1 MAVIRFIGKCILW
14 VCAGLGALLI
24 VITIGGV
31 LSLRHLAMAP
41 VRMPDHAALTLDLA
55 DGVTEQ
61 PVRLPFDFG
70 HGLAMPDLLHALQA
84 AAQDNRV
91 DRLILYVGRGN
102 INMAQVQEI
111 RDAIA
116 DFKKSGKKVEAFA
129 ESFGEGGD
137 GTVHYYLAS
146 IADKIVLQPSG
157 DLRLTGFHL
166 ETPFLKGAFDRLG
179 IVARMGQ
186 RKEFK
191 GAVNTF
197 TQSSMPDPQR
207 QNMQQL
213 ADSWLQQVVT
223 DVARDR
229 KLDPQAVKQ
238 AIDQAPMSAE
248 DGKKAGLIDVL
259 AYRDAVDHEV
269 DQSADHDKAID
280 VADYA
285 KTLPAAAKGS
295 PKIATIYGTGP
306 VVLAPSE
313 TNPFRGSVTMGA
325 DTLREAFDSAIADH
339 VAAIVL
345 RVDSPG
351 GSYTAADTIW
361 RSVNRARAANIPV
374 IVSMSGVAASGGY
387 FVAAPATKIVAE
399 PGTITGSIGVF
410 GGKIV
415 VDGLLKNLS
424 VGVDGISAGAQ
435 ADIDSAVSDFSP
447 SEWQN
452 LQHSLDV
459 VYADFTGKVASGR
472 HLDPAKTE
480 AIAQGQI
487 WTGSD
492 AKERGLVDALGG
504 WNVALDLAKQEAG
517 LKKDQEVALVEYP
530 SDKQE
535 AGRFLEKLFSSQ
547 TSQASIS
554 TFLMQ
559 DGILQHWARRFG
571 LIDALNGVASTDH
584 QLPELALPP
593 LMVNGVP
600 L

>member
-1 MAVIRFIGKCILW
+1 MAVIRFIGKFVLW
-14 VCAGLGALLI
+14 VCALFGALLI
-24 VITIGGV
+24 LLVVGG
-31 LSLRHLAMAP
+31 LLTLRHFAVTP
-41 VRMPDHAALTLDLA
+41 PPMPDHAALTLDLA

-70 HGLAMPDLLHALQA
+70 RSIAMPDLVKALDA
-84 AAQDNRV
+84 AARDDRV
-91 DRLILYVGRGN
+91 DRLVLFVGRGH

-111 RDAIA
+111 RDAVA
-116 DFKKSGKKVEAFA
+116 SFKKSGKKVEAFA

-137 GTVHYYLAS
+137 GTLHYYLAS
-146 IADKIVLQPSG
+146 IADKVILQPSG
-157 DLRLTGFHL
+157 DLRLVGFHL
-166 ETPFLKGAFDRLG
+166 ETPFLKGALDRLG
-179 IVARMGQ
+179 ITARMGQ

-197 TQSSMPDPQR
+197 TQSSMPEPQR

-213 ADSWLQQVVT
+213 ADSWLQQVVV

-229 KLDPQAVKQ
+229 KLDPQAVRQ
-238 AIDQAPMSAE
+238 AIDRAPLSAA
-248 DGKKAGLIDVL
+248 DGKQAGLIDVL
-259 AYRDAVDHEV
+259 AYRDAVDHEI
-269 DQSADHDKAID
+269 DQTAEHDKAISL
-280 VADYA
+280 ADYA
-285 KTLPAAAKGS
+285 KQLPAPSKDS

-306 VVLAPSE
+306 VVLAPSDSD
-313 TNPFRGSVTMGA
+313 PFRGSVTMGA
-325 DTLREAFDSAIADH
+325 DTLRQAFDAAIADH

-345 RVDSPG
+345 RIDSPG

-361 RSVNRARAANIPV
+361 RSVNRARSANIPV

-435 ADIDSAVSDFSP
+435 ADIDSAIRDFSP
-447 SEWQN
+447 GEWQN

-459 VYADFTGKVASGR
+459 IYADFTGKVASGR

-480 AIAQGQI
+480 QIAQGQI

-492 AKERGLVDALGG
+492 AKDRGLVDALGG
-504 WNVALDLAKQEAG
+504 WSAALDLAKQEAG
-517 LKKDQEVALVEYP
+517 LKKDQEVALIQYP
-530 SDKQE
+530 SNKQE
-535 AGRFLEKLFSSQ
+535 ASRFLSH
-547 TSQASIS
+547 
-554 TFLMQ
+554 LMRSETT
-559 DGILQHWARRFG
+559 DSEIGIALLQNGLLQNWARRFG
-571 LIDALNGVASTDH
+571 LADALTGDAGTDH

-593 LMVNGVP
+593 LMVNGA
-600 L
+600 LL

>member
-14 VCAGLGALLI
+14 VCAGLGVLLI
-24 VITIGGV
+24 LGTAGSIIA
-31 LSLRHLAMAP
+31 LRHVATAP

-61 PVRLPFDFG
+61 PIHLPFDFG
-70 HGLAMPDLLHALQA
+70 HGVAMPDLVQALHA
-84 AAQDNRV
+84 AAQDKRV
-91 DRLILYVGRGN
+91 DRLVLYVGRGN

-111 RDAIA
+111 RDAVS

-157 DLRLTGFHL
+157 DLRLIGFHL
-166 ETPFLKGAFDRLG
+166 ETPFLKGIFDRIG
-179 IVARMGQ
+179 ITARMGQ

-197 TQSSMPDPQR
+197 TQASMPDPQR

-213 ADSWLQQVVT
+213 ADSWLHQVVT
-223 DVARDR
+223 DVAHDR

-259 AYRDAVDHEV
+259 AYRDAVDHEE
-269 DQSADHDKAID
+269 DQTAEHDKSIS
-280 VADYA
+280 VTDYV
-285 KTLPAAAKGS
+285 KTMPAAAKGS

-306 VVLAPSE
+306 VVLAPSDAD
-313 TNPFRGSVTMGA
+313 PFRGSVTMGS

-339 VAAIVL
+339 VSAIIL

-387 FVAAPATKIVAE
+387 FVAAPATRIVAE

-410 GGKIV
+410 GGKIII
-415 VDGLLKNLS
+415 DGLLKNIS

-435 ADIDSAVSDFSP
+435 ADIDSAVKDFSP

-459 VYADFTGKVASGR
+459 VYADFTGKVSSGR

-480 AIAQGQI
+480 EIAQGQI
-487 WTGSD
+487 WTGAD

-504 WNVALDLAKQEAG
+504 WDVAIDLAKQEAG

-530 SDKQE
+530 SNKQE
-535 AGRFLEKLFSSQ
+535 AGRFIEKLFRSEASQ
-547 TSQASIS
+547 SSIS
-554 TFLMQ
+554 AALLQ
-559 DGILQHWARRFG
+559 DGLLQQWARRFG
-571 LIDALNGVASTDH
+571 LVDALAGKTGTDH

-593 LMVNGVP
+593 LMLNGA
-600 L
+600 LL

>member
-1 MAVIRFIGKCILW
+1 MAVIRFIGKFILW

-24 VITIGGV
+24 LIAISGAFA
-31 LSLRHLAMAP
+31 LRHFAVTP
-41 VRMPDHAALTLDLA
+41 PPMPDHAALTLDLA

-70 HGLAMPDLLHALQA
+70 RSIAMPDLVKALDA
-84 AAQDNRV
+84 AAHDDRV
-91 DRLILYVGRGN
+91 DRLVLYVGRGN

-111 RDAIA
+111 RDAVA
-116 DFKKSGKKVEAFA
+116 SFKKGGKKVEAFA
-129 ESFGEGGD
+129 ESFGEGGN
-137 GTVHYYLAS
+137 GTLHYYLAS
-146 IADKIVLQPSG
+146 IADKITLQPSG
-157 DLRLTGFHL
+157 DLRLIGFHL

-179 IVARMGQ
+179 ITARMGQ

-213 ADSWLQQVVT
+213 ADSWLQQVVN

-229 KLDPQAVKQ
+229 KLDPQAVRK
-238 AIDQAPMSAE
+238 AIDQAPLSAA
-248 DGKKAGLIDVL
+248 DGKQAGLVDVL
-259 AYRDAVDHEV
+259 AYRDAVDHET
-269 DQSADHDKAID
+269 DQTAEHDKAISLT
-280 VADYA
+280 DYA
-285 KTLPAAAKGS
+285 KRLPAADKSS

-306 VVLAPSE
+306 VVLAPSDSD
-313 TNPFRGSVTMGA
+313 PFRGSVTMGA
-325 DTLREAFDSAIADH
+325 DTLREAFDAAIADH
-339 VAAIVL
+339 VSAIIL

-361 RSVNRARAANIPV
+361 RAVNRARSANIPV

-387 FVAAPATKIVAE
+387 FVAAPANKIVAE

-435 ADIDSAVSDFSP
+435 ADIDSAVRDFSP
-447 SEWQN
+447 GEWQN

-480 AIAQGQI
+480 QIAQGQI

-492 AKERGLVDALGG
+492 ARDRGLVDALGG
-504 WNVALDLAKQEAG
+504 WSVAIDLAKQEAG
-517 LKKDQEVALVEYP
+517 LKKDQEIALVEYP
-530 SDKQE
+530 SNRQE
-535 AGRFLEKLFSSQ
+535 TSRFLSHLIRGETTGGQ
-547 TSQASIS
+547 VDIG
-554 TFLMQ
+554 M
-559 DGILQHWARRFG
+559 LQNWARRFG
-571 LIDALNGVASTDH
+571 LAGVLSGEAGTDH

-593 LMVNGVP
+593 LMVNGA
-600 L
+600 LL